1 VNTKHVLKILQP
13 CTFAHQALA
22 LAGGVRERA
31 NAPVRSL
38 YIHVPFCF
46 HKCHYCDFYSIVDTR
61 DRQEAFT
68 ARLCDELV
76 ALAPLAAGQPL
87 ATIFVGGGTPSLL
100 RVDLWKRVLACLHER
115 FDMSLMQS
123 GAKHELSCS
132 DGDGNGD
139 AAGDGEFT
147 VECNP
152 ETVSPELMATLRAG
166 GVTRVSIGAQS
177 FHAQH
182 LKTLE
187 RWHDPANVEKA
198 LRLARAAGIG
208 RASIDLIYSI
218 PGQTLE
224 EWDSDLRT
232 ALGLGLTHLSCYALT
247 YEPNTAMAVRLRKGE
262 FVPSPE
268 DLEADM
274 FEHTLRTL
282 RGAGLD
288 RYEVS
293 NFAARG
299 EECRHN
305 LAYWRQE
312 EWLAAGPSASAHI
325 GGVRY
330 KNTPRLDDYLEL
342 RTPEGFAAVVDVEGP
357 DARRAL
363 GEMLWTGLRMREGV
377 DAGAALARA
386 NALDAATAARLDK
399 AIARQVAFGAVVHDG
414 ARWRLSDEGFLI
426 ADRVAVEMLEAVDG

>member
-1 VNTKHVLKILQP
+1 MLKILQP
-13 CTFAHQALA
+13 RTFAHQALA

-31 NAPVRSL
+31 GAPVRSL

-68 ARLCDELV
+68 ARLCDELA

-100 RVDLWKRVLACLHER
+100 RVELWERVLACLRQH
-115 FDMSLMQS
+115 FDMSAM
-123 GAKHELSCS
+123 GTGE
-132 DGDGNGD
+132 
-139 AAGDGEFT
+139 GEFT

-198 LRLARAAGIG
+198 LLLARAAGIG

-232 ALGLGLTHLSCYALT
+232 ALALGLTHLSCYALT

-377 DAGAALARA
+377 DAGAAMARA